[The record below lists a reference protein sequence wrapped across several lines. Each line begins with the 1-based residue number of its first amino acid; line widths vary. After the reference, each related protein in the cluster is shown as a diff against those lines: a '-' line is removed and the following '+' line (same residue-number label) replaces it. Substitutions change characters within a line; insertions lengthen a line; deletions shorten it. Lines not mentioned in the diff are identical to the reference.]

1 MGSTSCAPAAFVIER
16 ANVPLKLGRRNLVPG
31 HADSD
36 NYPMLKDPRLLSEY
50 RSSFKPE
57 VGGARRDRTADL
69 NTASVAL
76 SQLSYSPT
84 SSPDERRGA
93 QQYVSGRIVSSETT
107 ALPSRLETPESSD
120 TKPPNTVTHQRRFA
134 SVTMPTQTRWL
145 SLRALVAFAYPLE
158 FACHAHPC

>member
-36 NYPMLKDPRLLSEY
+36 NDPMLKDPRLLSEY

-84 SSPDERRGA
+84 SGLDERRGA
-93 QQYVSGRIVSSETT
+93 QQYGSGRIVSSETT
-107 ALPSRLETPESSD
+107 ALTSGLGTPESSD
-120 TKPPNTVTHQRRFA
+120 TKPLHSDPPPSLF
-134 SVTMPTQTRWL
+134 SVTMTHHIRRL
-145 SLRALVAFAYPLE
+145 SLATRIASASRLNRL
-158 FACHAHPC
+158 CILS